1 MLPFTIAF
9 KQGRPAFRQLAEA
22 LERAVL
28 SGQLRPG
35 DELPSWLAVARE
47 LRLHP
52 ASVRRAFDLLEEA
65 GWLLRS
71 GSHLRVGAPGPV
83 ERETARRRL
92 LRPQAVAM
100 REEARR
106 LGAAVDEL
114 QHLLEEDS

>member
-1 MLPFTIAF
+1 MLPFTIEF
-9 KQGRPAFRQLAEA
+9 TQGRPAFRQLAEA
-22 LERAVL
+22 LQRAVL

-35 DELPSWLAVARE
+35 DELPAWLAVARE

-52 ASVRRAFDLLEEA
+52 VSVRRAFDLLAED

-71 GSHLRVGAPGPV
+71 GSSLRVGAPGPV
-83 ERETARRRL
+83 AREAVRRRL
-92 LRPQAVAM
+92 LRPQAASL

-106 LGAAVDEL
+106 LGAAADEL